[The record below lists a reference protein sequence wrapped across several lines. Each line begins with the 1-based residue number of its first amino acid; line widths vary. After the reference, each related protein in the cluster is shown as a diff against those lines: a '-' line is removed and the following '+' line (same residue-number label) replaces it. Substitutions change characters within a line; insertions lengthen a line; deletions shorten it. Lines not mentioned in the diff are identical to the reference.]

1 MPYNVRMIRE
11 SVKPAAPRGA
21 ILAGFAVLIALVLIA
36 HWPVL
41 SAGALSLDDS
51 EFLTNNRLVQNP
63 SWDSARRFLTE
74 VLEPSTVRGYYLPVS
89 MISLMG
95 DCAMGGRPDNLRPF
109 HRTSLMLHV
118 ANCVLLTLLL
128 GWLFGWSLPVFA
140 VGLLYGLHPITVEPV
155 VWVGERKT
163 LLAAFFVLLAM
174 LAHVRHAKVGGW
186 RWVLAGAIAYALA
199 MMSKPTAVMLPLL
212 LIVMDGWPLGRLNK
226 RAIVEK
232 VPLFGIMLLFSV
244 IAWMSHERTAGFLS
258 QESPVAVNRGLLVL
272 YLCGFYASKLC
283 WPVDLTPIY
292 AIPNPL
298 SVTHPLVIVG
308 LLLILG
314 TVLLAWR
321 LPKRSRYI
329 LGGVLFFGLA
339 LAPTMGVVRYSWVT
353 ASDKY
358 VYLPA
363 FGLAMLGAWLLVFL
377 WNKVNSKNRAALVS
391 VIVAI
396 LGLEFTGTRMAIGH
410 WRDTE
415 SHFRYLTAQAPG
427 HPMAHYGLGQS
438 LHRQKRYVDAAAQYE
453 QVLQVAPNYAEVHH
467 DLGVCL
473 FEQGL
478 IDQAMKQYR
487 RAIEIKP
494 EVSEFHRSLGVA
506 LAGIGETDGATASL
520 HRALE
525 LDPKNTN
532 AHADLAKALYGLG
545 DSAGAIEEFRR
556 ALEIDP
562 GLVVARNGLGVVLAE
577 TGDVDASITEFL
589 ACLRAEPNNAEVHN
603 SLANSY
609 LKKREFDKALEHYEQ
624 AVKAQPDYAVAH
636 HNLAVLL
643 ADLKRTD
650 EAIEQHLLAIKSD
663 PDYLEARLNLANL
676 YAGAQRF
683 EEAGAQLRKAIESH
697 PNMPA
702 AYNNLATILRWQDRI
717 EEAADVYANVVRL
730 MPNDANAQYTMGK
743 LHLHLE
749 HTDEAIAC
757 FKRALELNP
766 KHERARTELDAL
778 QQTPPPANP

>member
-1 MPYNVRMIRE
+1 MSRE
-11 SVKPAAPRGA
+11 SVKPSAPRGA
-21 ILAGFAVLIALVLIA
+21 ILAGFAVLIALILVA

-41 SAGALSLDDS
+41 SAEALSLDDS

-63 SWDSARRFLTE
+63 SWDSARTFLTE

-95 DCAMGGRPDNLRPF
+95 DYAMGGRPDNLRPF
-109 HRTSLMLHV
+109 RRTSLMLHV

-128 GWLFGWSLPVFA
+128 GWLFGWGVPVFA
-140 VGLLYGLHPITVEPV
+140 AGLLYGLHPITVEPV

-174 LAHVRHAKVGGW
+174 LAHVRHTKVGGW
-186 RWVLAGAIAYALA
+186 RWIVAGVVAYALA

-212 LIVMDGWPLGRLNK
+212 LIVMDGWPLDRLNK

-258 QESPVAVNRGLLVL
+258 QESPAAVNRVFLVL

-292 AIPNPL
+292 SIPNPL
-298 SVTHPLVIVG
+298 SITHPLVIIG
-308 LLLILG
+308 FLLIVG
-314 TVLLAWR
+314 VVLLAWR
-321 LPKRSRYI
+321 LWKRSRFI
-329 LGGVLFFGLA
+329 VGGVLLFGLA

-363 FGLAMLGAWLLVFL
+363 FGLAMLDAWLLVFL
-377 WNKVNSKNRAALVS
+377 WNKVPSKNRAALVG

-396 LGLEFTGTRMAIGH
+396 LGLEFAGTRMALGH

-415 SHFRYLTAQAPG
+415 SHFRYLVAQAPG
-427 HPMAHYGLGQS
+427 HPMAHYGLGQN
-438 LHRQKRYVDAAAQYE
+438 LHRQKRYVDAAKQYDK
-453 QVLQVAPNYAEVHH
+453 VLQVAPNYAEVHH

-473 FEQGL
+473 FEQGVF
-478 IDQAMKQYR
+478 DQAIAEYR

-494 EVSEFHRSLGVA
+494 DVSEFHRSLGVA
-506 LAGIGETDGATASL
+506 LARVGDNDGATASL
-520 HRALE
+520 HRAIE
-525 LDPKNTN
+525 LDPKNAN
-532 AHADLAKALYGLG
+532 AHADLAKTLYGMG
-545 DSAGAIEEFRR
+545 DSAGAIEGFRR
-556 ALEIDP
+556 ALALDP
-562 GLVVARNGLGVVLAE
+562 GLVVARNGLGVMLAE
-577 TGDVDASITEFL
+577 TGDVDASIVEFL
-589 ACLRAEPNNAEVHN
+589 ACLQAEPNNAEVHN

-609 LKKREFDKALEHYEQ
+609 LKKQEFDKALGHYQQ

-643 ADLKRTD
+643 VSLKRTD

-663 PDYLEARLNLANL
+663 PNYLEARLNLANL
-676 YAGAQRF
+676 YAGSQRF
-683 EEAGAQLRKAIESH
+683 DEAGVQLRKAIESH
-697 PNMPA
+697 PDMPA

-717 EEAADVYANVVRL
+717 EEAADVYANMVRL
-730 MPNDANAQYTMGK
+730 RPNDADVLYTMGK

-749 HTDEAIAC
+749 RTDEAIAC

-766 KHERARTELDAL
+766 EHERARAELDAL
-778 QQTPPPANP
+778 QQTPSPAIP